1 LDVIKKN
8 QEFQQIFEKG
18 HSIQGKFLVVYFLRN
33 QYQINRYGICVG
45 KKLGTAV
52 RRNYIKRLL
61 RESLRTLTFPN
72 HQMNLDILLVAKK
85 QILSASL
92 NSIIEEIQHIL
103 LKVVFLKLKNK
114 GELEDSQ

>member
-1 LDVIKKN
+1 MDVIKKN

-18 HSIQGKFLVVYFLRN
+18 HSIHGKYLVVYFLRN

-61 RESLRTLTFPN
+61 RESVRVLTFPN
-72 HQMNLDILLVAKK
+72 QTYLDILFVAKK

-103 LKVVFLKLKNK
+103 FKVDFLTLKNK
-114 GELEDSQ
+114 GDLEDSQ